1 MMFSFLFRRRNPHQH
16 IEKTG
21 FLSSLEFAVDN
32 NIHRKSM
39 MAEFDDEDEVVD
51 NTMLE

>member
-1 MMFSFLFRRRNPHQH
+1 MTFLFGRRNQHQH

-32 NIHRKSM
+32 NIHRKSTI
-39 MAEFDDEDEVVD
+39 AEFDDEDEVVD